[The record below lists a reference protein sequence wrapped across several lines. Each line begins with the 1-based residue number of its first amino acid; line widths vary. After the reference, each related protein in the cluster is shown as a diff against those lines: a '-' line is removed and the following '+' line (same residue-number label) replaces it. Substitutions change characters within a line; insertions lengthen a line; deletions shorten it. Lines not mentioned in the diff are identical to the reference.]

1 MRNILRASRSKSR
14 STLRIHLKSMGSFT
28 TFKRVLKAGCLSFF
42 RNGWL
47 STATI
52 IVMSLMLFV
61 MGNLIFISAF
71 ADTAIKMFQS
81 KIDVTV
87 YFTGDA
93 EESQI
98 LAIKREIEAIPHVDG
113 VSYVSK
119 DAAFRDFRDQHKDN
133 AFIASALDEI
143 GTNPLEASLNIKA
156 DDPMH
161 YAPMSDFL
169 LKKNYPIVDKIN
181 YFENKDVIDRLSA
194 MVKTVR
200 AAGGVI
206 ALVLAFVAILVTFN
220 TIRLAIYTVREEI
233 GIMRLVGATQWFIR
247 GPFLVSGVLYG
258 ISAAMVVTLIFF
270 PMTWAAAPKI
280 ALILPGFD
288 LFHYFLNNFFEF
300 FIIMVGCSIILGV
313 LSSAIA
319 MRKYL
324 RV

>member
-1 MRNILRASRSKSR
+1 MS
-14 STLRIHLKSMGSFT
+14 SFT
-28 TFKRVLKAGCLSFF
+28 TFKRILKAGSLSFF

-52 IVMSLMLFV
+52 IVMFLMLFV
-61 MGNLIFISAF
+61 MGNLILISAF
-71 ADTAIKMFQS
+71 AGTAIKMFES

-87 YFTGDA
+87 YFTSDA
-93 EESQI
+93 QDDQI
-98 LAIKREIEAIPHVDG
+98 LAVKNEIKAIPHVDE
-113 VSYVSK
+113 VSYMSK
-119 DAAFRDFRDQHKDN
+119 DAAFADFRERHKEN
-133 AFIASALDEI
+133 AFIASALEEI

-156 DDPMH
+156 DDPAH
-161 YAPMSDFL
+161 YGAISDFL

-181 YFENKDVIDRLSA
+181 YFENKDVIERLSA
-194 MVKTVR
+194 LVGTVR
-200 AAGGVI
+200 GVGAVI

-247 GPFLVSGVLYG
+247 GPFLVSGVFYG
-258 ISAAMVVTLIFF
+258 MSAAIVVTLIFF
-270 PMTWAAAPKI
+270 PMTWMAAPKVM
-280 ALILPGFD
+280 LMLPGFD

-300 FIIMVGCSIILGV
+300 FIVMAGSSIVLGV